1 MAKLIQLELHKLRTV
16 RAPLVL
22 LALSQLLIVG
32 GVTGLV
38 LSADSLRT
46 VDAAPGALAH
56 AGLASL
62 FTLVLGIMAVAGEYR
77 NLTVTDTFLSTP
89 RRGNVVVAKL
99 AAYAIA
105 GAAFAAVNAVTAVV
119 ATEAWWSVKDVPLDL
134 GQPDVW
140 QTIAGCAAWNIAF
153 AVLGV
158 GIGALVRNLTGAIA
172 AALAWIA
179 LVEGIVGQLVGG
191 ELSRW
196 LPFSTGSALGNLPG
210 RAGELGPVSQLAAA
224 GALAGYAALFSL
236 VAITTTV
243 RRDVT

>member
-1 MAKLIQLELHKLRTV
+1 MGKLIYLELHKLRTV

-46 VDAAPGALAH
+46 ADAAPAALAH

-77 NLTVTDTFLSTP
+77 NHTVTDTFLSTP
-89 RRGNVVVAKL
+89 RRGRVVVAKL
-99 AAYAIA
+99 AAYGVA
-105 GAAFAAVNAVTAVV
+105 GAGFAVVNAVTSVV
-119 ATEAWWSVKDVPLDL
+119 ATEVWWSVKDVSLDL
-134 GQPDVW
+134 GETEVW
-140 QTIAGCAAWNIAF
+140 QTVVGCAAWNAAF
-153 AVLGV
+153 AVVGV
-158 GIGALVRNLTGAIA
+158 GIGALVRNLTAAIA
-172 AALAWIA
+172 AALAWLA

-191 ELSRW
+191 DLARW
-196 LPFSTGSALGNLPG
+196 LPFATGSALGNLPG
-210 RAGELGPVSQLAAA
+210 RAGELAPVSQLAAA
-224 GALAGYAALFSL
+224 ATLAGYAALFSL
-236 VAITTTV
+236 VAVTTTV